1 MIDGP
6 YSVPAAPGVP
16 ATGLMAGVLCAF
28 SVPVVR
34 GPAALPP
41 AQGVA
46 AMNAIDAAAMTPAFL
61 AVFAGAGG
69 VCAVTAVVTFV
80 RRAAGPGKGL
90 AREERQKALSPTLR
104 AWSAGRIVSGGVC
117 RPDDARP
124 VAPDARK
131 TAMADPRG
139 FMTTPR
145 QEWPRRPVEERVR
158 DWNEVYVP
166 GALLPVVGKQADRC
180 MDCGIPFCH
189 HACPLGNLIPEW
201 NDLVS
206 REDWRAASDRL
217 HATNN
222 FPEFTGR
229 LCPAPCE
236 AGCVLAINQ
245 PAVTIKNVECA
256 IADRAWEDGSTRP
269 RPPERLSERTVAV
282 IGSGP
287 AGLAA
292 AQQLTRAGHT
302 VTVYE
307 KNDRLGG
314 LMRYGI
320 PEFKMEKHHL
330 ERRLEQMRAEG
341 TAFRTS
347 AAVGRDVGAVE
358 LRSRYDAVV
367 VATGA
372 TAWRELPV
380 PGRELRGVHQ
390 AMEYL
395 PLANRVREGDLEA
408 SPLSAAGKHVV
419 IVGGGDTGA
428 DCLGTAVREGAAS
441 VTQLD
446 IYAQPGTERDEDA
459 EPWPTYPKLYRL
471 SAAHEEARDLRTA
484 PAADADARL
493 FAASTLRF
501 AGDADGHVR
510 ELHLTEVDAQRR
522 PVPGTGR
529 TLPADLVL
537 LALGFSGPDR
547 RDGLIGQLGLTLEPR
562 GTIARDA
569 GFATDVPGVFA
580 AGDAARGQSL
590 IVWAIA
596 EGRAVAAAVDRY
608 LTGSSALPAPISAH
622 DRPMTV

>member
-1 MIDGP
+1 
-6 YSVPAAPGVP
+6 
-16 ATGLMAGVLCAF
+16 
-28 SVPVVR
+28 
-34 GPAALPP
+34 
-41 AQGVA
+41 
-46 AMNAIDAAAMTPAFL
+46 
-61 AVFAGAGG
+61 
-69 VCAVTAVVTFV
+69 
-80 RRAAGPGKGL
+80 
-90 AREERQKALSPTLR
+90 
-104 AWSAGRIVSGGVC
+104 
-117 RPDDARP
+117 
-124 VAPDARK
+124 
-131 TAMADPRG
+131 MADPKG

-145 QEWPRRPVEERVR
+145 QDWPRRPVEERVR
-158 DWNEVYVP
+158 DWDEVYVP
-166 GALLPVVGKQADRC
+166 GALLPIVSKQADRC

-189 HACPLGNLIPEW
+189 DACPLGNLIPEW

-206 REDWRAASDRL
+206 REDWRAAADRL

-256 IADRAWEDGSTRP
+256 IADRAWELGFAPP
-269 RPPERLSERTVAV
+269 RPPDRLSGRTVAV

-287 AGLAA
+287 TGLAA

-302 VTVYE
+302 VAVYE
-307 KNDRLGG
+307 KDDRIGG

-320 PEFKMEKHHL
+320 PEFKMEKAQL
-330 ERRLEQMRAEG
+330 ERRIEQMRAEG
-341 TAFRTS
+341 TRFRTS
-347 AAVGRDVGAVE
+347 TVVGRDIAADE
-358 LRSRYDAVV
+358 LRTRHDAVLL
-367 VATGA
+367 AIGA
-372 TAWRELPV
+372 TAWRELDV
-380 PGRELRGVHQ
+380 PGRELAGIHQ

-395 PLANRVREGDLEA
+395 PLANRVCEGDIQA
-408 SPLSAAGKHVV
+408 SPMSAAGKHVV

-446 IYAQPGTERDEDA
+446 IYAQPGAERDDDS
-459 EPWPTYPKLYRL
+459 EPWPTYPRIYRL
-471 SAAHEEARDLRTA
+471 SAAHEEAGALRTA

-501 AGDADGHVR
+501 TGGAEGRVR
-510 ELHLTEVDAQRR
+510 SLHLVEVDSSRR
-522 PVPGTGR
+522 PLPGTGR
-529 TLPADLVL
+529 AIPADLVL

-547 RDGLIGQLGLTLEPR
+547 QDGLIGQLGLALEPR

-569 GFATDVPGVFA
+569 GFATNVPGVFA

-596 EGRAVAAAVDRY
+596 EGRAAAAAVDRH
-608 LTGSSALPAPISAH
+608 LTGSSRLPAPISPYH
-622 DRPMTV
+622 RPMTV

>member
-1 MIDGP
+1 
-6 YSVPAAPGVP
+6 
-16 ATGLMAGVLCAF
+16 
-28 SVPVVR
+28 
-34 GPAALPP
+34 
-41 AQGVA
+41 
-46 AMNAIDAAAMTPAFL
+46 
-61 AVFAGAGG
+61 
-69 VCAVTAVVTFV
+69 
-80 RRAAGPGKGL
+80 
-90 AREERQKALSPTLR
+90 
-104 AWSAGRIVSGGVC
+104 
-117 RPDDARP
+117 
-124 VAPDARK
+124 
-131 TAMADPRG
+131 MADPKG

-158 DWNEVYVP
+158 DWDEVYVP
-166 GALLPVVGKQADRC
+166 GGLLPIISKQADRC
-180 MDCGIPFCH
+180 MDCGVPFCH

-256 IADRAWEDGSTRP
+256 IADRAWEEGFIP
-269 RPPERLSERTVAV
+269 ARPPDRLSGKTVAV

-287 AGLAA
+287 TGLAA

-302 VTVYE
+302 VAVYE
-307 KNDRLGG
+307 KDDRLGG

-320 PEFKMEKHHL
+320 PAFKMEKRHL
-330 ERRLEQMRAEG
+330 ERRLEQMRSEG
-341 TAFRTS
+341 TRFRTS
-347 AAVGRDVGAVE
+347 VVVGRDVGAAE
-358 LRSRYDAVV
+358 LRGRYDAVV
-367 VATGA
+367 IATGA

-380 PGRELRGVHQ
+380 PGRELDGIHQ

-395 PLANRVREGDLEA
+395 PLANRVCEGDLRV
-408 SPLSAAGKHVV
+408 SPMSAAGKHVV

-428 DCLGTAVREGAAS
+428 DCLGTAVRDRAAS

-446 IYAQPGTERDEDA
+446 IYAQPGAERDDDT
-459 EPWPTYPKLYRL
+459 EPWPTYPKIYRL
-471 SAAHEEARDLRTA
+471 SAAHEEARDLGTA

-501 AGDADGHVR
+501 SGDGGHVR
-510 ELHLTEVDAQRR
+510 SLHLVEVDERR
-522 PVPGTGR
+522 QPVAGTER
-529 TLPADLVL
+529 SLPADLVL

-547 RDGLIGQLGLTLEPR
+547 GDGLIDQLGLALDAR
-562 GTIARDA
+562 GTIARDD
-569 GFATDVPGVFA
+569 GFATNVPGVFA

-608 LTGSSALPAPISAH
+608 LTGASHLPAPIAPT
-622 DRPMTV
+622 DRPMRV

>member
-1 MIDGP
+1 
-6 YSVPAAPGVP
+6 
-16 ATGLMAGVLCAF
+16 
-28 SVPVVR
+28 
-34 GPAALPP
+34 
-41 AQGVA
+41 
-46 AMNAIDAAAMTPAFL
+46 
-61 AVFAGAGG
+61 
-69 VCAVTAVVTFV
+69 
-80 RRAAGPGKGL
+80 
-90 AREERQKALSPTLR
+90 
-104 AWSAGRIVSGGVC
+104 
-117 RPDDARP
+117 
-124 VAPDARK
+124 
-131 TAMADPRG
+131 MADPKG

-145 QEWPRRPVEERVR
+145 QDWPRRPVAERVR

-166 GALLPVVGKQADRC
+166 GALLPVISEQADRC
-180 MDCGIPFCH
+180 MDCGVPFCH
-189 HACPLGNLIPEW
+189 EACPLGNLIPEW
-201 NDLVS
+201 NDLVA

-256 IADRAWEDGSTRP
+256 VADRAWAEGFVPP
-269 RPPERLSERTVAV
+269 RPPDRLSGRTVAV

-287 AGLAA
+287 TGLAA

-302 VTVYE
+302 VVVYE
-307 KNDRLGG
+307 KDDRLGG

-330 ERRLEQMRAEG
+330 DRRIEQMRAEG
-341 TAFRTS
+341 TKFRTS
-347 AAVGRDVGAVE
+347 TAVGRDVTAAE
-358 LRSRYDAVV
+358 LRARHDAVV
-367 VATGA
+367 IATGA
-372 TAWRELPV
+372 TAWRELSV
-380 PGRELRGVHQ
+380 PGRELAGIHQ

-395 PLANRVREGDLEA
+395 PLANRVCEGDLEV
-408 SPLSAAGKHVV
+408 SPLSAAGRHVV

-446 IYAQPGTERDEDA
+446 IYAQPGTARDDDA

-471 SAAHEEARDLRTA
+471 SAAHEEARDLGTA

-501 AGDADGHVR
+501 TGDDEGQVR
-510 ELHLTEVDAQRR
+510 RLHLVEVDARR
-522 PVPGTGR
+522 SPVAGTAR
-529 TLPADLVL
+529 ALPADLVL

-547 RDGLIGQLGLTLEPR
+547 GDGLVDQLGLAMDPR
-562 GTIARDA
+562 GTIVRDRD
-569 GFATDVPGVFA
+569 FATNVPGVFA

-590 IVWAIA
+590 IVWALA
-596 EGRAVAAAVDRY
+596 EGRAVAAAVDRR
-608 LTGSSALPAPISAH
+608 LTGSSRLPAPISPY
-622 DRPMTV
+622 DRPMSV

>member
-1 MIDGP
+1 
-6 YSVPAAPGVP
+6 
-16 ATGLMAGVLCAF
+16 
-28 SVPVVR
+28 
-34 GPAALPP
+34 
-41 AQGVA
+41 
-46 AMNAIDAAAMTPAFL
+46 
-61 AVFAGAGG
+61 
-69 VCAVTAVVTFV
+69 
-80 RRAAGPGKGL
+80 
-90 AREERQKALSPTLR
+90 
-104 AWSAGRIVSGGVC
+104 
-117 RPDDARP
+117 
-124 VAPDARK
+124 
-131 TAMADPRG
+131 MADPRG

-145 QEWPRRPVEERVR
+145 RDWPRRPVEERVR
-158 DWNEVYVP
+158 DWHEVYVP
-166 GALLPVVGKQADRC
+166 GALLPIIGKQADRC

-189 HACPLGNLIPEW
+189 DACPLGNLIPEW

-206 REDWRAASDRL
+206 RDDWRAAADRL

-245 PAVTIKNVECA
+245 PAVTIKNVEVA
-256 IADRAWEDGSTRP
+256 IADMAWESGFA
-269 RPPERLSERTVAV
+269 PPQPPDRLSGRTVAV

-287 AGLAA
+287 TGLAA

-302 VTVYE
+302 VAVYE
-307 KNDRLGG
+307 KDDRLGG

-320 PEFKMEKHHL
+320 PEFKMEKRHL
-330 ERRLEQMRAEG
+330 DRRLEQMRAEG
-341 TAFRTS
+341 TKFRTS
-347 AAVGRDVGAVE
+347 TAVGRDVGAAE

-372 TAWRELPV
+372 RAWRELAV
-380 PGRELRGVHQ
+380 PGRELAGVVQ

-395 PLANRVREGDLEA
+395 PLANRVREGGLEA
-408 SPLSAAGKHVV
+408 SPMSAAGRHVV

-446 IYAQPGTERDEDA
+446 IYARPGVDRDEDV
-459 EPWPTYPKLYRL
+459 EPWPTYPKTYRM

-501 AGDADGHVR
+501 EGDAAGHVR
-510 ELHLTEVDAQRR
+510 SLHLVEVDAARS
-522 PVPGTGR
+522 PLPGSER

-547 RDGLIGQLGLTLEPR
+547 GDGLVDQLGLAMDPR
-562 GTIARDA
+562 GTITRDA
-569 GFATDVPGVFA
+569 SFATNVPGVFA

-596 EGRAVAAAVDRY
+596 EGRAVAAAVDGY
-608 LTGSSALPAPISAH
+608 LTGSSQLPSPIGPY